1 MGGLF
6 LMCSLKST
14 SEYLDRDWSS
24 MNLAPTLQGMLVWN
38 PRLHGKH
45 NWPFQY
51 SNSLHS
57 LITQCGEK
65 LHKTLKITW
74 CGNLFSMQSIQ
85 GNSELW
91 MEMNGRSI
99 ERWPSFSLANV
110 CKSYVLIL
118 SQTTHPSCKTHLS
131 LLYCIFHKFCKLI
144 PNMRCHFCFVCP
156 LQHANS

>member
-14 SEYLDRDWSS
+14 SEYLDRDWPS
-24 MNLAPTLQGMLVWN
+24 MNLEPTLQGMLVWN
-38 PRLHGKH
+38 SRLIGKH

-51 SNSLHS
+51 SKSLHS
-57 LITQCGEK
+57 FITQCGDK

-74 CGNLFSMQSIQ
+74 YGNLFSIQSIQ
-85 GNSELW
+85 GSLELW

-99 ERWPSFSLANV
+99 QRRPSFSLADV

-118 SQTTHPSCKTHLS
+118 SQTTSCKTHLC
-131 LLYCIFHKFCKLI
+131 LINCIFHKLCKLN
-144 PNMRCHFCFVCP
+144 PNMRCHLCFVCP
-156 LQHANS
+156 LQHPNS